1 MLKNFKKCSA
11 MLILSALFSGS
22 AVSAVNY
29 LNLKTDSNQIHS
41 SRGVLCEKC
50 GHQHPQYFYVS
61 GGIICGYICNG
72 RKKDATFKNKPSTKG
87 SYALHVSNEAPLVKL
102 LKSFFN
108 SSNWTTLENPDGT
121 TIYTITPPDQD
132 LTLTITF
139 ENEIGFNISCG
150 RLNESFRISKSDE
163 KSSESDKKLS
173 ASMDNKKTSASI
185 IFKAFECFCKE
196 KRKVSYFKSDT
207 PEIYNYNPEST
218 VGLNASL
225 ENINSESEET
235 SNSQSQESEDFKA
248 IDDSIFLESDSAS
261 TNKASSNFV
270 VPPTPVSK
278 RNRRDFEIPS
288 TPIRKVTKKSRL
300 TPSIHRNANGTPS
313 QSLCAPTPR
322 KNREHFLVTPGSER
336 KRTHRT
342 HITGVC
348 CDYYGAVQRLKE
360 YILNISH
367 WHENPTPV
375 PWINAPAQIQIPL
388 NAPRGWVI
396 DLREIF
402 EAIPEFFEGKIPTE
416 QRNLRFSSST
426 QPFYFKSTITYNYP
440 LYCLTSDKLDAD
452 LMQRAYEYICYILD
466 IQESPSNHLDF

>member
-1 MLKNFKKCSA
+1 MLKKFKKCSA

-29 LNLKTDSNQIHS
+29 LNLKTNSNKIYS
-41 SRGVLCEKC
+41 SRGVFCEKC
-50 GHQHPQYFYVS
+50 RHQHPQCFYIS
-61 GGIICGYICNG
+61 GGEICGYICNG
-72 RKKDATFKNKPSTKG
+72 EKKDATFKNKPSTKG

-150 RLNESFRISKSDE
+150 RLNESFRIS
-163 KSSESDKKLS
+163 ES
-173 ASMDNKKTSASI
+173 NEKTSASI
-185 IFKAFECFCKE
+185 IFKAFKCFCKE

-218 VGLNASL
+218 VGLNASF

-248 IDDSIFLESDSAS
+248 IDDSIFTEINSTS

-288 TPIRKVTKKSRL
+288 TPIRKVTKKSHL
-300 TPSIHRNANGTPS
+300 TPSMNRNANETPS

-336 KRTHRT
+336 KRTHKT
-342 HITGVC
+342 YITGVC
-348 CDYYGAVQRLKE
+348 CDHYGAVQRLKE

-367 WHENPTPV
+367 WHENPTQV

-396 DLREIF
+396 DLRGIF
-402 EAIPEFFEGKIPTE
+402 EAIPEFFEGKIPSE

-426 QPFYFKSTITYNYP
+426 QPFYFKSTIAYNYP
-440 LYCLTSDKLDAD
+440 LYCLTSDKLDAH
-452 LMQRAYEYICYILD
+452 LMQQAYEYICYILD